1 MLVLA
6 LSTLRFRKSGF
17 AGAIIALFLAAA
29 MVGACGMLLET
40 GLSGAIPAERY
51 AGTPVVVASDQSAQ
65 RTELHH
71 GKTKVKSKPFGDH
84 VWIPAATGT
93 RLRSLPGVRAVV
105 PELRFPAYV
114 VAGGRPV
121 PGPGGT
127 PSLGHAWTS
136 AALTPFTLSSG
147 AAPRAPGDVVVDA
160 GLAHR
165 AGLVVGSRVTIEAT
179 GLPSAYRVSGI
190 TAQTLSGQ
198 SALFFS
204 PGQARRLAGHQ
215 GEVAAIGLLP
225 RAGTSSSALAA
236 EARAAL
242 AGTGAIVYA
251 GDQRGPL
258 EFPDAARART
268 MLISMAGV
276 VGGTALLIAIGVVA
290 GTFALSVRQRYRE
303 IALLR
308 AVAATPRQV
317 RKMLGREALVVGL
330 LAGVAGSAVSIGLA
344 SWLRERFVAAGAIP
358 DILHLSVGPYPMFA
372 AVAATL
378 AAAWVAARVAGRAV
392 TRIRPAEALAEAAVE
407 RSATGATRLL
417 AGGGLLAVAII
428 LTVVL
433 SGLTAKP
440 AATPVVLLTAL
451 LWVAATTLLSPVIV
465 AMVARTLGVPL
476 GAASCA
482 SGYLAAAGLRA
493 SARRYA
499 AAVMPVTLMVT
510 MTCTTL
516 FSQSTLG
523 HAALTQTRAATLAD
537 YALTAPEPGIP
548 PATAASMRTIP
559 GVAAVTEVIHASA
572 LGMALAKYTVTGVT
586 PRNLSQTLDV
596 GVRSGSMNNL
606 SGAAVAV
613 SDGTG
618 VRLGETLRV
627 WLGDGRPVSLRV
639 VATYSRGLGLGDL
652 IMPLGLVAA
661 HVDDPLDDEVLVRA
675 SPGAGDLRSAL
686 TAHVND
692 IPGAQLLS
700 GTGIQAWQAARQ
712 QVNDDI
718 QYLAMGLIIAFTLIA
733 AVNTLIMAVLDR
745 RREFALLRM
754 IGATRSQVRRLARWE
769 SLVVTLIA
777 VAAGTVISLVTL
789 SAFARG
795 MTGSWTPSVPAPAY
809 LAVIACAAAV
819 TFLTAEA
826 AARSALRTV
835 APAVNTGG

>member
-6 LSTLRFRKSGF
+6 LSTLRSRKSGF
-17 AGAIIALFLAAA
+17 AGAVIALFLAAA

-51 AGTPVVVASDQSAQ
+51 AGTPVVVAGDQSAHW
-65 RTELHH
+65 TDLHN
-71 GKTKVKSKPFGDH
+71 GKEKVKSKPLGDH
-84 VWIPAATGT
+84 VWIPAATGA
-93 RLRSLPGVRAVV
+93 RLRSLPGVRAVA
-105 PELRFPAYV
+105 PELQFPAYV
-114 VAGGRPV
+114 VADGRPV

-127 PSLGHAWTS
+127 RSLGHAWTS
-136 AALTPFTLSSG
+136 AVLTPFTLSSG
-147 AAPRAPGDVVVDA
+147 TAPRAPGDVVVDS
-160 GLAHR
+160 GVAHR
-165 AGLVVGSRVTIEAT
+165 AGLVVGSRVTVEAT

-190 TAQTLSGQ
+190 TAQALSGQ

-215 GEVAAIGLLP
+215 GQVAAIGLLP
-225 RAGTSSSALAA
+225 RAGTSSPALAA

-242 AGTGAIVYA
+242 AGTGAVVYA

-258 EFPDAARART
+258 EFPDAARARIT
-268 MLISMAGV
+268 LISVAGSI
-276 VGGTALLIAIGVVA
+276 GGTALLIAIGVVA

-317 RKMLGREALVVGL
+317 RKMLGREAQVVGL
-330 LAGVAGSAVSIGLA
+330 LAGAAGSAASIGLA
-344 SWLRERFVAAGAIP
+344 SWIRERFVAAGAIP
-358 DILHLSVGPYPMFA
+358 DILHLSVSPYPMLA

-392 TRIRPAEALAEAAVE
+392 IRIRPAEALTEAAME
-407 RSATGATRLL
+407 RPAAGATRLL

-433 SGLTAKP
+433 GGLTTES

-451 LWVAATTLLSPVIV
+451 MWVAATTLLSPVIV
-465 AMVARTLGVPL
+465 AMAAGTLGVTL
-476 GAASCA
+476 GAASRA

-499 AAVMPVTLMVT
+499 SALAPVTLMVT
-510 MTCTTL
+510 ITCTTL
-516 FSQSTLG
+516 FTQSTLG
-523 HAALTQTRAATLAD
+523 HAALAQTRAATLAD
-537 YALTAPEPGIP
+537 YVLTAPEPGIP
-548 PATAASMRTIP
+548 PATAASLRTIP
-559 GVAAVTEVIHASA
+559 GVASVIEVIHARA
-572 LGMALAKYTVTGVT
+572 LGMPPAKYTVTGVT
-586 PRNLSQTLDV
+586 PQNLSQTLDV

-606 SGAAVAV
+606 RGDTVAV
-613 SDGTG
+613 SDSTG
-618 VRLGETLRV
+618 MRLGETLRV
-627 WLGDGRPVSLRV
+627 RLGDGTPVSLRV
-639 VATYSRGLGLGDL
+639 AATYSRGLGLGDL

-675 SPGAGDLRSAL
+675 SPGTGDLRSAL
-686 TAHVND
+686 TAHISD

-700 GTGIQAWQAARQ
+700 GAGIRTWQAAQQ

-718 QYLAMGLIIAFTLIA
+718 QYLAMGLIIALTLIA

-777 VAAGTVISLVTL
+777 VAVGTVISLITL

-795 MTGSWTPSVPAPAY
+795 MTGSRAPSVPAAAY
-809 LAVIACAAAV
+809 LAVIAWATAV
-819 TFLTAEA
+819 IFLTTEA

-835 APAVNTGG
+835 ATAVKTGG